1 MGFKNQY
8 PNSVNFCGLVTDV
21 DDCGPSV
28 SSGKKVRVVLK
39 NPSLEKSKFD
49 TYVRM
54 LAFGNNA
61 VMLVKE
67 GQGEVVHVTG
77 RLGSEGRNTVLIADK
92 VFLTDEEPLGGTDG
106 SH

>member
-1 MGFKNQY
+1 
-8 PNSVNFCGLVTDV
+8 
-21 DDCGPSV
+21 
-28 SSGKKVRVVLK
+28 
-39 NPSLEKSKFD
+39 
-49 TYVRM
+49 
-54 LAFGNNA
+54 
-61 VMLVKE
+61 MLVKE